1 MLTVKRRAT
10 STSTATATATATCLA
25 YNVAYDCFCVN
36 NDSISLRLTDG
47 WSGAGSREQR
57 SGERISMSLAVFC
70 HFSFYPRGGGGGRV
84 WKTFLISNKS
94 KGVNNARASTR
105 LDSASVVS
113 FVGCCQK
120 FGVANN

>member
-47 WSGAGSREQR
+47 WSGAGC
-57 SGERISMSLAVFC
+57 SGVAKGFPCLWQFFATFLFTQEGA
-70 HFSFYPRGGGGGRV
+70 GGGRV